1 MESNYIKDGWSHIL
15 HTFDWFDNELYMQIH
30 IDDIEW
36 LCKFFILQ
44 YCCCS
49 ISFICSRILLF
60 FFLNLL
66 ILINIDI
73 MHTGWIFKNWK
84 INRKLFDCERSMRF
98 NIYKKFFSI
107 LRNLNF
113 FYNIFMFDNFIN
125 SKYFLNFFKFKIFKL
140 LNFKSFH
147 IMNYLEIFCDFIY
160 VYFTFYLG
168 HR

>member
-1 MESNYIKDGWSHIL
+1 MEWYLHTSQKINDTLERIKKKEKKRKRMESNYIKDGWSHIL

-98 NIYKKFFSI
+98 NIYKKFFQ
-107 LRNLNF
+107 
-113 FYNIFMFDNFIN
+113 Y
-125 SKYFLNFFKFKIFKL
+125 
-140 LNFKSFH
+140 
-147 IMNYLEIFCDFIY
+147 
-160 VYFTFYLG
+160 
-168 HR
+168 

>member
-1 MESNYIKDGWSHIL
+1 MESNYIEDGWSHIL

-44 YCCCS
+44 YCCCG

-73 MHTGWIFKNWK
+73 MHTEWIFKNWK
-84 INRKLFDCERSMRF
+84 INRKLFDC
-98 NIYKKFFSI
+98 
-107 LRNLNF
+107 
-113 FYNIFMFDNFIN
+113 
-125 SKYFLNFFKFKIFKL
+125 
-140 LNFKSFH
+140 
-147 IMNYLEIFCDFIY
+147 
-160 VYFTFYLG
+160 
-168 HR
+168 

>member
-1 MESNYIKDGWSHIL
+1 MEWYLHTSQKINDTLERIKKKEKKRKRMESNYIKDGWSHIL

-73 MHTGWIFKNWK
+73 MHTGWILKNWK
-84 INRKLFDCERSMRF
+84 INRKLFDCEKSMRF
-98 NIYKKFFSI
+98 NIYKKFFQ
-107 LRNLNF
+107 
-113 FYNIFMFDNFIN
+113 Y
-125 SKYFLNFFKFKIFKL
+125 
-140 LNFKSFH
+140 
-147 IMNYLEIFCDFIY
+147 
-160 VYFTFYLG
+160 
-168 HR
+168 